1 MLEAVGHPVLKL
13 TRIKMGPLSLGD
25 LASGEFR
32 YLTDRE
38 ANALRELAEQKL
50 ASAEDTEQQA
60 LRPKRQVSRAGWAR
74 SKKVKVV

>member
-1 MLEAVGHPVLKL
+1 LEAVGHPVLKL

-25 LASGEFR
+25 LTTGEFR

-50 ASAEDTEQQA
+50 ASAEDREQQTPK
-60 LRPKRQVSRAGWAR
+60 PKRPVSRVGWAR
-74 SKKVKVV
+74 SKKAKVV

>member
-50 ASAEDTEQQA
+50 ASAEDTE
-60 LRPKRQVSRAGWAR
+60 KQVSRAGWAR
-74 SKKVKVV
+74 SKKAKVV

>member
-1 MLEAVGHPVLKL
+1 
-13 TRIKMGPLSLGD
+13 LGD

-50 ASAEDTEQQA
+50 AAGEDTEKQPP
-60 LRPKRQVSRAGWAR
+60 RPRRPVSRVGWAR
-74 SKKVKVV
+74 SKKAKVV

>member
-1 MLEAVGHPVLKL
+1 
-13 TRIKMGPLSLGD
+13 MGPLSLGD
-25 LASGEFR
+25 LAPGEFR

-50 ASAEDTEQQA
+50 ALAEDTKQQA
-60 LRPKRQVSRAGWAR
+60 PRPKRPVSRAGWAR